1 MIVYSIEIFD
11 ELSEQLVREIEIPET
26 NVDSVAE
33 IMKWNATDKMS
44 FIRGIGGFNVT
55 KTQALELE
63 SLLGIKFYAEQK
75 IIQISGGEI

>member
-11 ELSEQLVREIEIPET
+11 EFSEQLVREIEIPEA

-44 FIRGIGGFNVT
+44 FIRGIGGFNVYKGT
-55 KTQALELE
+55 
-63 SLLGIKFYAEQK
+63 SIRIGIHA
-75 IIQISGGEI
+75 GD